1 VKLPD
6 LADLPFAAA
15 LDRHDG
21 DLSADGDYDTLL
33 FERTE
38 YEAPHAPNARFL
50 DCALRQVSVTEGLL
64 PRVNL
69 RSVWMRDVRL
79 TGTNLA
85 DSGWHDVT
93 VIASSLAGLEV
104 FGSELRQVVFSG
116 CKLDSVNFRAARLT
130 HVTFDSCVLRDVDFA
145 GAALSQ
151 CSFPGSE
158 LVRADLSKVTMD
170 RTDLRGAVLG
180 VTIDTE
186 SLRGAI
192 ISSGQLA
199 LAAPVLA
206 KALGIIV
213 EDEPP

>member
-21 DLSADGDYDTLL
+21 DLSAEGDYDTLL
-33 FERTE
+33 FERAD
-38 YEAPHAPNARFL
+38 YEAPDAPNARFV

-64 PRVNL
+64 PRAKL
-69 RSVWMRDVRL
+69 RSTWMCDVRL
-79 TGTNLA
+79 TGTNMA

-93 VIASSLAGLEV
+93 VIGSSLAGLQV
-104 FGSELRQVVFSG
+104 FGSDLRQVVFSG

-130 HVTFDSCVLRDVDFA
+130 HVTFDNCVLRDVDFA
-145 GAALSQ
+145 GATLRQ
-151 CSFPGSE
+151 CSFPGSQ

-170 RTDLRGAVLG
+170 RTDLRGAELG

-206 KALGIIV
+206 QALGIIV
-213 EDEPP
+213 DDEPP